1 MHKDILVI
9 DDNPD
14 IRFLIC
20 NILKEQNFN
29 VRSAANYDQA
39 VLEINKKIPDLA
51 IIDIKLDKTDKDGI
65 DLLKLINKKDKLT
78 PIIMISG
85 HATVAIAVEAI
96 RLGAYE
102 FIEKPFSTE
111 KIINYVNRA
120 LENAALKQ
128 EKDIIENKL
137 FHSFDLIGKS
147 PSIIKIKKTIEKLS
161 TSESRVLISGPTGS
175 GKELVARKIHKN
187 SIRSKEPF
195 VILNAA
201 LLKEN
206 TYERELFGEEF
217 DDGNISFGAL
227 ERANKGTLLI
237 DEVSEIPFETQAN
250 VLRVLIDQKFKRL
263 NGSKYIKVN
272 IRLISSTSK
281 NLKDLVENN
290 KFREDL
296 FHRLNVV
303 PIDLLSL
310 SSRTEDIPL
319 LIEYFKE
326 KLSEINGVQQPMIDI
341 KNDNLYTYNWPG
353 NVRELRNLVER
364 LTILSANESK
374 QDISKLMDDIL
385 LSSQTLDNDKSR
397 LEKTFSSPL
406 KEAREYFEKEY
417 LLTQLKK
424 NHGNISKTADFIG
437 MERSALHR
445 KLKSLGIK
453 GINWYEHNYMWS
465 R

>member
-1 MHKDILVI
+1 MLKEILVI

-20 NILKEQNFN
+20 NILKEQNFE

-39 VLEINKKIPDLA
+39 VLEINKRLPNLA
-51 IIDIKLDKTDKDGI
+51 IIDIKLDKPDKDGI
-65 DLLKLINKKDKLT
+65 DLLKLVIKKNKST
-78 PIIMISG
+78 PVIMISG
-85 HATVAIAVEAI
+85 HATVQIAVEAI

-102 FIEKPFSTE
+102 FIEKPFSKE
-111 KIINYVNRA
+111 KILNYVNRA
-120 LENAALKQ
+120 IESSELKK
-128 EKDIIENKL
+128 EKDMIENKL

-147 PSIIKIKKTIEKLS
+147 SSIIKVKKIINKLS
-161 TSESRVLISGPTGS
+161 TSESRVLIFGPTGS
-175 GKELVARKIHKN
+175 GKELVARKIHKI
-187 SIRSKEPF
+187 SSRSKEPF

-201 LLKEN
+201 LLKEK
-206 TYERELFGEEF
+206 TYEKELFGQEF
-217 DDGNISFGAL
+217 NDGSISFGAL

-237 DEVSEIPFETQAN
+237 DEVSEIPLETQAN
-250 VLRVLIDQKFKRL
+250 VLRVLIDQKFKRS
-263 NGSKYIKVN
+263 NGSKDINVN

-281 NLKDLVENN
+281 NLKELVRIG

-303 PIDLLSL
+303 PIELTSL

-319 LIEYFKE
+319 LIHYFKE
-326 KLSEINGVQQPMIDI
+326 KLSEINGVQQPEIDI
-341 KNDNLYTYNWPG
+341 KNDNLYTYHWPG

-364 LTILSANESK
+364 VTILSANESK
-374 QDISKLMDDIL
+374 ENINKLMDDIL
-385 LSSQTLDNDKSR
+385 LSSSAIENENNL
-397 LEKTFSSPL
+397 LEKSFSSPL
-406 KEAREYFEKEY
+406 KEAREQFEKEY
-417 LLTQLKK
+417 LITQLKK

-453 GINWYEHNYMWS
+453 GIN
-465 R
+465 

>member
-20 NILKEQNFN
+20 NILKEKNFN
-29 VRSAANYDQA
+29 VRSAANYEQA
-39 VLEINKKIPDLA
+39 VLEINKKLPDLA
-51 IIDIKLDKTDKDGI
+51 IVDIKLDKTDKDGI
-65 DLLKLINKKDKLT
+65 DLLKLIINKDKLT
-78 PIIMISG
+78 PVIMISG
-85 HATVAIAVEAI
+85 HASVQIAVEAI

-111 KIINYVNRA
+111 KILNYVKRA
-120 LENAALKQ
+120 LENASLKQ

-137 FHSFDLIGKS
+137 FHSFELVGKS
-147 PSIIKIKKTIEKLS
+147 PSITKIRKIIEKLS
-161 TSESRVLISGPTGS
+161 SSESRILISGPTGS

-187 SIRSKEPF
+187 SGRSNEPF

-201 LLKEN
+201 LLKEK
-206 TYERELFGEEF
+206 TYEKELFGEEF
-217 DDGNISFGAL
+217 EDGNISFGAL

-237 DEVSEIPFETQAN
+237 DEVSEIPIETQAN

-263 NGSKYIKVN
+263 NGSKHINVN

-281 NLKDLVENN
+281 NLKGLVENE

-303 PIDLLSL
+303 PVELASL

-326 KLSEINGVQQPMIDI
+326 KLSEINGVQQPKIDI

-364 LTILSANESK
+364 VTILSANESK
-374 QDISKLMDDIL
+374 ENINKLMDDIL
-385 LSSQTLDNDKSR
+385 SSSNLAEADQSLLTKS
-397 LEKTFSSPL
+397 FSSPL
-406 KEAREYFEKEY
+406 KEAREHFEKEY
-417 LLTQLKK
+417 LITQLKK

-453 GINWYEHNYMWS
+453 GIN
-465 R
+465 

>member
-20 NILKEQNFN
+20 NILKEQNFE

-39 VLEINKKIPDLA
+39 VLEINKKLPDLA
-51 IIDIKLDKTDKDGI
+51 VVDIKLDKADKDGI
-65 DLLKLINKKDKLT
+65 DLLKLIIKKNKHT
-78 PIIMISG
+78 PVIMISG
-85 HATVAIAVEAI
+85 HATVQIAVEAI

-111 KIINYVNRA
+111 KILNYIKRA
-120 LENAALKQ
+120 LENASLKK

-137 FHSFDLIGKS
+137 FHSFELIGKS
-147 PSIIKIKKTIEKLS
+147 PSIIKIKKIIEKLS
-161 TSESRVLISGPTGS
+161 ATESRVLISGPTGS

-187 SIRSKEPF
+187 SARSKEPF
-195 VILNAA
+195 VIINAA
-201 LLKEN
+201 LLKEK
-206 TYERELFGEEF
+206 TYEKELFGQEF
-217 DDGNISFGAL
+217 EDGNVSFGAL

-237 DEVSEIPFETQAN
+237 DEVSEIPIETQAN
-250 VLRVLIDQKFKRL
+250 VLRVLIDQKFKRF
-263 NGSKYIKVN
+263 NGSKYINVN

-281 NLKDLVENN
+281 SLKELVEMG

-303 PIDLLSL
+303 PIELSSL

-319 LIEYFKE
+319 LIEYFKDR
-326 KLSEINGVQQPMIDI
+326 LSEINGVQQPKIDI
-341 KNDNLYTYNWPG
+341 KNDNLYTYGWPG

-364 LTILSANESK
+364 ITILSANESK
-374 QDISKLMDDIL
+374 KNIDKLMDDIL
-385 LSSQTLDNDKSR
+385 ASSSSVQSNNSL
-397 LEKTFSSPL
+397 LEKSFSSPL
-406 KEAREYFEKEY
+406 KEARESFEKEY
-417 LLTQLKK
+417 LMKQLKK

-453 GINWYEHNYMWS
+453 GIN
-465 R
+465 